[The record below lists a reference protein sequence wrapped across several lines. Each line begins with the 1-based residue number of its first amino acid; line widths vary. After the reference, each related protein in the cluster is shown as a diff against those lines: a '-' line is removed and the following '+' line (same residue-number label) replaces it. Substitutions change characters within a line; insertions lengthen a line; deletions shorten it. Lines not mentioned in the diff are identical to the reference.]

1 VADRLNGG
9 DWKLVGEFTEV
20 ESASRKAKKAK
31 PRPQLEAALAH
42 CRVMRARLI
51 VANVSRLT
59 RDPEFMSR
67 LVEAGV
73 EVEFCDLPRVDGP
86 IGTFM
91 LRQMLSVAELEAGMI
106 SERTKKALAA
116 AKARGQQLGGD
127 RGNIG
132 QIAHLGREASLKV
145 RQERARQR
153 AADLEP
159 IIADLREGGARS
171 LREVAAALNELGVPA
186 PRGGLWKATQVRRI
200 VDQYAG

>member
-1 VADRLNGG
+1 
-9 DWKLVGEFTEV
+9 
-20 ESASRKAKKAK
+20 
-31 PRPQLEAALAH
+31 
-42 CRVMRARLI
+42 
-51 VANVSRLT
+51 
-59 RDPEFMSR
+59 
-67 LVEAGV
+67 
-73 EVEFCDLPRVDGP
+73 
-86 IGTFM
+86 M

-132 QIAHLGREASLKV
+132 EIAHLGREASLKV

-153 AADLEP
+153 AADLER

-171 LREVAAALNELGVPA
+171 LRQLAAALNERGVPA

-200 VDQYAG
+200 VDQFAR